1 MRTSIVL
8 TVAESKRLIAK
19 GVARLEQVRS
29 AMKSGFVS
37 VTTGT
42 TNSYVV
48 EELLGEPI
56 KKSAYVTGVN
66 LPEKGLL
73 RSDSQLIPDIVFHN
87 GKLAPEFDRFSVLE
101 HMQSGDVIIKGA
113 NGLNYKKGVAGILIG
128 DRNGG
133 TAGRILGTLFGRRI
147 VLVIPVGLEKEIST
161 DIYEAAEILSQPDDY
176 ISNIPRLWPVR
187 GIIVTEIEALHIL
200 TGVKAVLIASGGV
213 GGAEGGVR
221 LFLEGSRQVLD
232 DTLSFLENS
241 VFGEPPFFK

>member
-1 MRTSIVL
+1 
-8 TVAESKRLIAK
+8 
-19 GVARLEQVRS
+19 
-29 AMKSGFVS
+29 
-37 VTTGT
+37 
-42 TNSYVV
+42 
-48 EELLGEPI
+48 
-56 KKSAYVTGVN
+56 
-66 LPEKGLL
+66 
-73 RSDSQLIPDIVFHN
+73 
-87 GKLAPEFDRFSVLE
+87 
-101 HMQSGDVIIKGA
+101 
-113 NGLNYKKGVAGILIG
+113 
-128 DRNGG
+128 
-133 TAGRILGTLFGRRI
+133 
-147 VLVIPVGLEKEIST
+147 VIPVGLEKEIST